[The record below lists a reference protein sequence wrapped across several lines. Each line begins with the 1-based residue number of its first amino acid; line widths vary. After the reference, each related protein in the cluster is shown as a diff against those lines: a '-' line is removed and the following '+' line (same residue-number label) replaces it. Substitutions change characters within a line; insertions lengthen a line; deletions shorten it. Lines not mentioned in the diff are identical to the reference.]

1 MTQLDRCQMQLK
13 IHPSDLEKRV
23 AACIRLSSH
32 VSWTTHCPGQNI
44 HAQMN
49 ILLCNIKVYSPLGD
63 YPRTYKP
70 QRCFVEKFVYWLARE
85 YRYIGG
91 CDATSPVGWTRE
103 RHEKLIRPTNNTDVR
118 CPVRKTQHER
128 SQLKEGWETYP
139 PFVCKRTGP
148 GE

>member
-23 AACIRLSSH
+23 AACIKLSSH

-70 QRCFVEKFVYWLARE
+70 QRCFVEKFVY
-85 YRYIGG
+85 
-91 CDATSPVGWTRE
+91 
-103 RHEKLIRPTNNTDVR
+103 
-118 CPVRKTQHER
+118 
-128 SQLKEGWETYP
+128 
-139 PFVCKRTGP
+139 
-148 GE
+148 